1 MRVPSKLLVFG
12 RTTIRFCFCR
22 QVDWQEYSEFR
33 KSALLVLSA
42 SAIGKNG
49 QLGICSIPLTEYRL
63 DVVSTRLSAAEQ
75 FEAATEAA
83 RRGLGGGKVYDL
95 LTSSAR

>member
-1 MRVPSKLLVFG
+1 LTDHQKWPRTRKPCNLSVLNGGFRLIFRVP
-12 RTTIRFCFCR
+12 
-22 QVDWQEYSEFR
+22 
-33 KSALLVLSA
+33 
-42 SAIGKNG
+42 
-49 QLGICSIPLTEYRL
+49 EYRL

-95 LTSSAR
+95 FR